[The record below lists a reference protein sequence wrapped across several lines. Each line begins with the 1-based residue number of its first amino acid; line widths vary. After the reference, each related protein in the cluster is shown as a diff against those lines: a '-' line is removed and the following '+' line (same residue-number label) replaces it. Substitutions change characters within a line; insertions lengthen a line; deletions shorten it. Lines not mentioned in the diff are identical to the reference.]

1 MTLSILIPAYNPG
14 KWLRGILGSLVA
26 QIDRY
31 PDTEIIVVDDGSTEE
46 LRWVADFPH
55 TRYIRT
61 DNYGESHARNILW
74 DEARGE
80 YIQFIDSDDEIYPN
94 ALDVIYSNIRD
105 GYDFVS
111 YEFDTD
117 HNTKRS
123 AHKYGQLAI
132 NYTLW
137 SYTFRKAIGKG
148 ERFNESMKVGCDVDW
163 LDRVLSADMKHKHD
177 DRVWYNYRF
186 DGNDKSLCHQ
196 FLRGEIK

>member
-1 MTLSILIPAYNPG
+1 MDSI
-14 KWLRGILGSLVA
+14 VA

-31 PDTEIIVVDDGSTEE
+31 PDTEIIVVDDGSAED
-46 LRWVADFPH
+46 LRWGADFPH

-61 DNYGESHARNILW
+61 DNCGEPHARNILMG
-74 DEARGE
+74 EARGE

-105 GYDFVS
+105 GYDFIS

-117 HNTKRS
+117 HDRQRS
-123 AHKYGQLAI
+123 YHNYGKLMI
-132 NYTLW
+132 NCPVW
-137 SYTFRKAIGKG
+137 AYTFRKAFVAH
-148 ERFNESMKVGCDVDW
+148 EPFNNSLKVGCDTDW
-163 LDRVLSADMKHKHD
+163 LARVLREDAKHKHD

-186 DGNDKSLCHQ
+186 DGNEQSLCHQ